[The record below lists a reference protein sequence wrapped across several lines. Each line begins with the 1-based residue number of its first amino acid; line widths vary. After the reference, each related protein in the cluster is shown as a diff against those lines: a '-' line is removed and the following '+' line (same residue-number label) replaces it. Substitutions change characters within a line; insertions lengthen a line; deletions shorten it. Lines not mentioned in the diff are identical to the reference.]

1 MVNSKQAKSK
11 TEEKSQGNCFNCCD
25 SNFEEMFNNMQEFCG
40 SKEKSFDCCAMMQ
53 QMFDKNAEEPSPF
66 ESTAPNGSLVPGDFP
81 LEGRK
86 IFIQGSYNFI

>member
-40 SKEKSFDCCAMMQ
+40 SKEKSVDCCEMMQ
-53 QMFDKNAEEPSPF
+53 QMCCTDTEKSKE
-66 ESTAPNGSLVPGDFP
+66 
-81 LEGRK
+81 
-86 IFIQGSYNFI
+86 